1 MTISQNILQFNE
13 ILSHQEP
20 KVPNGFRIINPFIG
34 ENKDKINK
42 IANIFYNKYYNDNN
56 YRYIILG
63 SSPSRSGSAITG
75 IPFEDSEHLE
85 IETGISFNK
94 KFSANISSQDF
105 LSEIIMKYGGF
116 KKFYSKF
123 YMNFV
128 CPVGLVKIN
137 SNGKEINYNYY
148 ENKELQNSL
157 YDFMIDMLKN
167 MIKIGI
173 NRTKC
178 YCMGSGGNYNFLMQ
192 INEKYGFFNKIIP
205 LEHPRFIM
213 QYNSKNK
220 DFFVEKYM
228 KALSE

>member
-1 MTISQNILQFNE
+1 MTLSQNILKFNK
-13 ILSHQEP
+13 ILSQQKP
-20 KVPNGFRIINPFIG
+20 KVPNSFKIINPFIG
-34 ENKDKINK
+34 ENKDKVNK
-42 IANIFYNKYYNDNN
+42 IAEIFYNKYYNDDNF
-56 YRYIILG
+56 RYLILG
-63 SSPSRSGSAITG
+63 SSPSRKGTAISG
-75 IPFEDSEHLE
+75 IPFEDLKHLE
-85 IETGISFNK
+85 TETGINIANS
-94 KFSANISSQDF
+94 SANKSSQDF
-105 LSEIIMKYGGF
+105 LYEIIMKYGGF

-128 CPVGLVKIN
+128 CPVGLVKVN

-157 YDFMIDMLKN
+157 YDFMIEMLQN

-173 NRTKC
+173 NRKKC

-192 INEKYGFFNKIIP
+192 INEKYGFFDKIIP

-228 KALSE
+228 QALSE

>member
-1 MTISQNILQFNE
+1 MTISQNILKFNE
-13 ILSHQEP
+13 ILSQQKP
-20 KVPNGFRIINPFIG
+20 KVPNSFKIINPFMG
-34 ENKDKINK
+34 ENKDKVNK
-42 IANIFYNKYYNDNN
+42 IAEIFYNKYYNDDNF
-56 YRYIILG
+56 RYLILG
-63 SSPSRSGSAITG
+63 SSPSRKGTAISG
-75 IPFEDSEHLE
+75 IPFEDLKHLE
-85 IETGISFNK
+85 TETGINIANS
-94 KFSANISSQDF
+94 SANKSSQDF

-116 KKFYSKF
+116 KKFYNKF
-123 YMNFV
+123 YMNFL
-128 CPVGLVKIN
+128 CPIGLVKIN

-167 MIKIGI
+167 MINIGI

-192 INEKYGFFNKIIP
+192 INEKYGFFDKIIP